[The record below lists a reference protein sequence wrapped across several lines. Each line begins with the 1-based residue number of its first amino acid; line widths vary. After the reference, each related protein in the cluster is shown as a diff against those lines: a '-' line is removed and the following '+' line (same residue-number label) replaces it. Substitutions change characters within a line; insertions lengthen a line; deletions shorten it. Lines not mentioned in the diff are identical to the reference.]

1 MQSNIDFTQL
11 IAGLS
16 QPAAYDHAVDEIH
29 TAETHISV
37 VILTG
42 PFAYKIKKPVDLGFL
57 DFTTLERRKFFCDE
71 ELRLNKRL
79 ADDLY
84 ADVVKITG
92 DSAAPRINGA
102 GRILDYAVKMRQF
115 DPAAQLDVVIDD
127 DGLNRAHIERFA
139 VEIADFHAMAAVA
152 SVQDDYASQE
162 VLVGRVL
169 ENFERSRPC
178 ANDDRIS
185 ATLQSIETWSN
196 RSLQRNS
203 ARFAQRKRN
212 GFVRECHGDLHLA
225 NLLLMDDRIR
235 AFDCLE
241 FNAQLRWIDVMS
253 EIAFTIMDLDYRGRP
268 DLGAVFLNRYLE
280 RSGDYQGID
289 LLRHYLCYRAMVRA
303 KVACLRG
310 GQNAESSAEFRAAQR
325 EFRAHTDLAAGYAV
339 EHTGV
344 CIVITHGVSGC
355 GKTYLTER
363 LLGGPRLIRI
373 RSDIERKRMAGVD
386 AAARTGSKLNSDL
399 YSGDEISRT
408 YSRLAELSEILVR
421 AGYRVIVDATFL
433 ERSHRSMFRQLARR
447 LGAEFVILDVAASQS
462 VLENRIRQRLD
473 AGNDASEAT
482 LEVLHQQVAVR
493 EALDSSEQSAAIT
506 VNTELPIDVIDTL
519 KALFGVSEYER

>member
-1 MQSNIDFTQL
+1 MPSNIDFTQL

-16 QPAAYDHAVDEIH
+16 QPAAYDHPVDGIR

-79 ADDLY
+79 AEDLY
-84 ADVVKITG
+84 VDVVKIAG
-92 DSAAPRINGA
+92 DPAAPRINGA

-115 DPAAQLDVVIDD
+115 DPAAQLDVVIDN
-127 DGLNRAHIERFA
+127 DGLNRAHVERFA
-139 VEIADFHAMAAVA
+139 IEIADFHAAAAVA
-152 SVQDDYASQE
+152 SVQDDYARQE
-162 VLVGRVL
+162 VLVGRML

-178 ANDDRIS
+178 ADDDRIS
-185 ATLQSIETWSN
+185 AKLKGIETWSH
-196 RSLQRNS
+196 RSLQRN
-203 ARFAQRKRN
+203 AVRFAERKRD

-225 NLLLMDDRIR
+225 NLLLMDDRIK

-253 EIAFTIMDLDYRGRP
+253 EIAFTVMDLEYHGRP

-280 RSGDYQGID
+280 RSGDYQGVD

-303 KVACLRG
+303 KVACLRS
-310 GQNAESSAEFRAAQR
+310 GQNAESSAEFREAQS

-339 EHTGV
+339 DRTGG

-355 GKTYLTER
+355 GKTYVTEQ
-363 LLGGPRLIRI
+363 LLATPGIVRI
-373 RSDIERKRMAGVD
+373 RSDLERKRMAGID
-386 AAARTGSKLNSDL
+386 AAVRTGSKLNSDL
-399 YSGDEISRT
+399 YSADEISRT
-408 YSRLAELSEILVR
+408 YSRLVELSEILVR

-433 ERSHRSMFRQLARR
+433 ERSHRSMFRQLAQR
-447 LGAEFVILDVAASQS
+447 LDAEFVILNVAASQAVS
-462 VLENRIRQRLD
+462 ENRIRQRLD
-473 AGNDASEAT
+473 VGNDASEAT
-482 LEVLHQQVAVR
+482 LEVLHQQLAIR
-493 EALDSSEQSAAIT
+493 EALDSSERSAAIT
-506 VNTELPIDVIDTL
+506 VNTERPIDVINTL
-519 KALFGVSEYER
+519 KALFGVSEGRL